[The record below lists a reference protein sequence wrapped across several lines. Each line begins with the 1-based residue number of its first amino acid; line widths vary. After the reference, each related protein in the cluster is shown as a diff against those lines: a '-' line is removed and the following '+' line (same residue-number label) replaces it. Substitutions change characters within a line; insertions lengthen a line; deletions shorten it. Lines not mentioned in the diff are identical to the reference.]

1 MLLFYEA
8 ITRATRRLY
17 LSYPAW
23 DDAAQPL
30 LPSPYLMEVE
40 QAFGG
45 TKILRTETTDFSP
58 LPAGDQP
65 LSAAEFRVQAMADAL
80 SGDTSLLAGL
90 MQIDCESDSGSRTNC
105 RTDSRTELHSVQ
117 DGLQIR
123 PTKNISAGLE
133 LIILRQDRERFG
145 PAEGLLPGKAV
156 EKLLAAELLP
166 QRSFTASE
174 LEKYASCPYRF
185 LLENVLQLL
194 PPEDLTLEL
203 DVLERGQIVHEVL
216 ALFHRRVNEALGRPG
231 SPLELEPAEFER
243 LLQNALE
250 EMLPPPSSNPLRT
263 ALREVDRRLITRWL
277 SGYRDQH
284 QKYDNLWKTFASP
297 PVPEFFEASF
307 GKSKHGKGSLSI
319 DDPLKFP
326 TGEDT
331 VRISGRIDRID
342 TGKIGR
348 QIVFNVVDYKTGSS
362 VKVTKENV
370 ERGIALQLP
379 LYCLATA
386 ELLLNNRDA
395 LPWQAGYWHVKKEGF
410 KAKQVLKTYQITPNG
425 IEPTAEWEE
434 IRAILGKTVAGLVRG
449 IRQGCFPVFNPDRRC
464 TGYCP
469 FRTVCRIGQIRAL
482 EKKWSPTF
490 P

>member
-250 EMLPPPSSNPLRT
+250 EAPAAFVQSAAHR
-263 ALREVDRRLITRWL
+263 ITR
-277 SGYRDQH
+277 
-284 QKYDNLWKTFASP
+284 
-297 PVPEFFEASF
+297 
-307 GKSKHGKGSLSI
+307 
-319 DDPLKFP
+319 
-326 TGEDT
+326 
-331 VRISGRIDRID
+331 GR
-342 TGKIGR
+342 
-348 QIVFNVVDYKTGSS
+348 
-362 VKVTKENV
+362 
-370 ERGIALQLP
+370 
-379 LYCLATA
+379 
-386 ELLLNNRDA
+386 
-395 LPWQAGYWHVKKEGF
+395 
-410 KAKQVLKTYQITPNG
+410 
-425 IEPTAEWEE
+425 
-434 IRAILGKTVAGLVRG
+434 
-449 IRQGCFPVFNPDRRC
+449 
-464 TGYCP
+464 
-469 FRTVCRIGQIRAL
+469 
-482 EKKWSPTF
+482 SPTHNSLAQRVS
-490 P
+490 